1 MKGTT
6 GLVLEGGGMRG
17 MFTAGVLDVMMENH
31 IEVNRVVGVSAGAV
45 FGCNYKSKQIGRVIR
60 YNTKYC
66 NDSRYISLKSLIT
79 TGDLYNVKFCYHDL
93 PERLD
98 PFDTDKYSK
107 NKIEFFATC
116 TDVESGKAVYH
127 NCKTGRD
134 NDTLWFQASASMP
147 FVARIVEID
156 GHKYLDGGIADSI
169 PVKWMRDSGVIK
181 NIIVLTQPNG
191 YRKEKSPMAQLMKIF
206 YHRYP
211 ALIEA
216 MANRHKVY
224 NETLD
229 FISELEKGNDTLV
242 IRPSRKINISRT
254 ERNPNTL
261 WEMYN
266 LGRND
271 ATERIN
277 ELIEFTK

>member
-1 MKGTT
+1 M
-6 GLVLEGGGMRG
+6 
-17 MFTAGVLDVMMENH
+17 
-31 IEVNRVVGVSAGAV
+31 
-45 FGCNYKSKQIGRVIR
+45 
-60 YNTKYC
+60 
-66 NDSRYISLKSLIT
+66 
-79 TGDLYNVKFCYHDL
+79 KFCYHDL

-191 YRKEKSPMAQLMKIF
+191 YRKEKSSMAQLMKIF

-229 FISELEKGNDTLV
+229 YISELEKGNDTLV

>member
-17 MFTAGVLDVMMENH
+17 MYTAGVLDVMMENH

-211 ALIEA
+211 ALIEE

-229 FISELEKGNDTLV
+229 YISELEKGNDTLV

>member
-17 MFTAGVLDVMMENH
+17 MYTAGVLDVMMENH

-66 NDSRYISLKSLIT
+66 NNSRYISLKSLIT

-98 PFDTDKYSK
+98 PFDTDTYSK

-156 GHKYLDGGIADSI
+156 GHK
-169 PVKWMRDSGVIK
+169 
-181 NIIVLTQPNG
+181 
-191 YRKEKSPMAQLMKIF
+191 
-206 YHRYP
+206 
-211 ALIEA
+211 
-216 MANRHKVY
+216 
-224 NETLD
+224 
-229 FISELEKGNDTLV
+229 
-242 IRPSRKINISRT
+242 
-254 ERNPNTL
+254 
-261 WEMYN
+261 
-266 LGRND
+266 
-271 ATERIN
+271 
-277 ELIEFTK
+277 